1 MDSRPPRS
9 QSLCPAH
16 FGDYKKGRRQAFAQ
30 VRDEDWILRFGH
42 WNAGQLEEPGV
53 STLCP
58 SPHAWM
64 QTTAQTGATRQPS
77 HAPSWGALTEFST
90 VGANDMAVAVV
101 NRWSR
106 RRLTSG
112 GASEAFSR
120 KNCKDGP
127 VTPAGAIHIDAKQQL
142 KYVIVSH

>member
-1 MDSRPPRS
+1 MQVERKVCSERQKSRRPHNSLFSKPIGDTCIRVDSRPPRS

-58 SPHAWM
+58 SPHANDC
-64 QTTAQTGATRQPS
+64 
-77 HAPSWGALTEFST
+77 
-90 VGANDMAVAVV
+90 ANRCYTPTFARTKLGSSD
-101 NRWSR
+101 RIQHSR
-106 RRLTSG
+106 CERYGRSCREQMVEKTFD
-112 GASEAFSR
+112 EWR
-120 KNCKDGP
+120 CK
-127 VTPAGAIHIDAKQQL
+127 
-142 KYVIVSH
+142 